1 VHALF
6 GGVEGLTGG
15 NLLSDGLNMAVSG
28 QSLQNYD
35 PSLLPLLND
44 VESIVRHFQSDQVA
58 AANDVVNLLV
68 QSGIGVNPQTLTD
81 MAVAVWDAC
90 GGDARTQREATLC
103 LMRVLSCPQ
112 SQLDKVYFD
121 ELGCNGTDAS
131 QLTPKELAERY
142 AIYKVKRSAAL
153 TGWAYGNELKE
164 KRLLT
169 YEDKAK
175 AMEKARLGKLGDRD
189 VNALYLEYS
198 EDAKQVEKM
207 KEAIAAKGAYDAR
220 EAARL
225 NAELARRPEYGRYRL
240 FKRHDA
246 MLDKLAKRWLA
257 AGSAE
262 EKAEIESRLLNEKE
276 RMVALLCDY
285 DKPKIK

>member
-1 VHALF
+1 
-6 GGVEGLTGG
+6 
-15 NLLSDGLNMAVSG
+15 
-28 QSLQNYD
+28 
-35 PSLLPLLND
+35 
-44 VESIVRHFQSDQVA
+44 
-58 AANDVVNLLV
+58 
-68 QSGIGVNPQTLTD
+68 
-81 MAVAVWDAC
+81 
-90 GGDARTQREATLC
+90 
-103 LMRVLSCPQ
+103 
-112 SQLDKVYFD
+112 
-121 ELGCNGTDAS
+121 
-131 QLTPKELAERY
+131 
-142 AIYKVKRSAAL
+142 
-153 TGWAYGNELKE
+153 
-164 KRLLT
+164 
-169 YEDKAK
+169 
-175 AMEKARLGKLGDRD
+175 
-189 VNALYLEYS
+189 
-198 EDAKQVEKM
+198 VEKM